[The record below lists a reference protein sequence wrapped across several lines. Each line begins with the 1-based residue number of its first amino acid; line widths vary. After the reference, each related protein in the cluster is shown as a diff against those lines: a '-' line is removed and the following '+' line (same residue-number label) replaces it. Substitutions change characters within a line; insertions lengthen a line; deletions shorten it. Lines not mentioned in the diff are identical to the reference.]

1 MDIPAL
7 LPVLQA
13 CLSHDQ
19 NHVKE
24 AERVLK
30 QHEQLPGQAVQL
42 LRVAAEESV
51 DAGVRHMGAINFKN
65 FVKRSWEKSE
75 LHEASQGAST
85 QYIISDSDKEVVR
98 QNILEAMIRAPHNIQ
113 SQLSE
118 VFKIIVYCDYPDRW
132 PGLMQSLYGNLSAQD
147 QARVYGGLLAL
158 RLLARK
164 YEFRDEEERAP
175 LEGIITTAFPLLLH
189 IFRQLLAAPPST
201 QISGYIKLVC
211 KTFWSTTYMGAPAAL
226 LDRETF
232 AGWMGALHT
241 ALSQAEPAEV
251 GSLESED
258 RPTTAW
264 WKAKKWVL
272 HITYRLFNRYGQ
284 PKNCREGT
292 EKQFAEL
299 YTSECMTHFLEAHLG
314 LMSQLASGT
323 YFSPRCTNLLFQY
336 MSHAVNIPSCYKRV
350 GSSWDQILHHV
361 AFPLMAFNDE
371 DARLW
376 AEDPQEYIRKGYDI
390 LEDMFSPRTAA
401 ANFAHDLCSKRRSH
415 LDAFMG
421 LVAGLLSA
429 FARTVGEGGVPSVAE
444 ARQVDGALLAVGCLA
459 PVLKAKKPYK
469 DQLGPIMATYVM
481 PCFTSPHGH
490 LRSKAVWISGV
501 FCDTTFPDGT
511 NCGPTYMRFFE
522 QVARCLGDPELPVR
536 VDAVVSLRHFLEEME
551 DVQPV
556 APALPQLLNS
566 IFGLMD
572 QVDNEDLVFTLEVLV
587 DKFGEEVGPYAVQMA
602 TQLAGAFWKYCAAA
616 EEDADGEED
625 TASIAAFGCM
635 RALNTLLESCCDQ
648 PALIAS
654 LEEVLYPLL
663 HRMLSTEG
671 QDVFEEVL
679 EMLSYLTYY
688 GKSISDRLW
697 ALWPQI
703 EAAVKDW
710 AGDYWENILV
720 PMDNFISRDPERF
733 LTYTAPDYKS
743 SLFGMVQSALA
754 SDFSDRDVVP
764 AVKLLEVVLQNCR
777 GRVDEWVGPYLQLA
791 LNKLQTATNRTLK
804 DTLIMVVANA
814 LYYNAT
820 LTLGLLVQMGVV
832 GQFFAAWFASIFA
845 NKKSGKPKH
854 FRRMHDKKV
863 CVLGLVSML
872 AVPEEALPAE
882 IKAGLA
888 QVQAG
893 VMRLLL
899 ALKDQQAEAEADAAR
914 EDEEDEDEQ
923 EEGEEDGD
931 IGEDDEDEDE
941 ELNKALRRGARDI
954 LGDGSD
960 EDSDDEFTDDEE
972 VRTPIDP
979 VDPFVFFADALSGLQ
994 QHMPIRHQQL
1004 MAACD
1009 ANTQVAL
1016 AGMVAYAAELRDKPA
1031 AAATGSGE

>member
-1 MDIPAL
+1 MDIQAL

-24 AERVLK
+24 AERILK

-42 LRVAAEESV
+42 LRVAAEDSV
-51 DAGVRHMGAINFKN
+51 DAGVRHMAAINFKN
-65 FVKRSWEKSE
+65 FVKRSWEKSDM
-75 LHEASQGAST
+75 HESSQGASQ
-85 QYIISDSDKEVVR
+85 QYIIPGPDKEVVR

-118 VFKIIVYCDYPDRW
+118 VFKIMVYCDYPEQW
-132 PGLMQSLYGNLSAQD
+132 PGLLEALYGNLSAQD
-147 QARVYGGLLAL
+147 QLRVHGGLLAL

-189 IFRQLLAAPPST
+189 IFRQLLAAPPSA

-211 KTFWSTTYMGAPAAL
+211 KTFWSATYMGVPAAL

-232 AGWMGALHT
+232 GGWMGALHS
-241 ALSQAEPAEV
+241 ALTQAEPAEV
-251 GSLESED
+251 AALDSED
-258 RPTTAW
+258 RPAAPW

-284 PKNCREGT
+284 VKHAREGT

-299 YTSECMTHFLEAHLG
+299 YVSECMLHFLEAHLG
-314 LMSQLASGT
+314 LMSQLSQGT

-336 MSHAVNIPSCYKRV
+336 LSHAVNIPSCYKRV
-350 GSSWDQILHHV
+350 GAAWDELLHNV
-361 AFPLMAFNDE
+361 AFPLMAFNNE

-376 AEDPQEYIRKGYDI
+376 VEDPQEYIRKGYDI
-390 LEDMFSPRTAA
+390 LEDMYSPKTAA
-401 ANFAHDLCSKRRSH
+401 ANFAHDLCSKKRSH
-415 LDAFMG
+415 LDVFMSR
-421 LVAGLLSA
+421 VAGLLSG
-429 FARTVGEGGVPSVAE
+429 FASSVAEGGVPSAEE
-444 ARQVDGALLAVGCLA
+444 ARKVDGALLAVGCLA
-459 PVLKAKKPYK
+459 PLLKAKKPYK

-490 LRSKAVWISGV
+490 LRSKAVWVSGV

-511 NCGPTYMRFFE
+511 NRGPTYMRFFE

-551 DVQPV
+551 DVEPV

-566 IFGLMD
+566 IFGLMN

-587 DKFGEEVGPYAVQMA
+587 DKFGDQIAPYATQMA
-602 TQLAGAFWKYCAAA
+602 SQLAGAFWKYCAAA
-616 EEDADGEED
+616 DEDAEGDED
-625 TASIAAFGCM
+625 TAGIAAFGCM
-635 RALNTLLESCCDQ
+635 RALNTLLESCSEQ
-648 PALIAS
+648 PALVAS

-663 HRMLSTEG
+663 HKMLSTEG

-688 GKSISDRLW
+688 GPSISDRLW

-703 EAAVKDW
+703 EAAVNEW
-710 AGDYWENILV
+710 AIDYWENILV
-720 PMDNFISRDPERF
+720 PLDNFISRDPERF
-733 LTYTAPDYKS
+733 LTTTSPDYRT
-743 SLFGMVQSALA
+743 SLYGMVQAALTG
-754 SDFSDRDVVP
+754 DYGERDVVP
-764 AVKLLEVVLQNCR
+764 AAKLLEVVLQNCR
-777 GRVDEWVGPYLQLA
+777 GRVDAWVAPYLQLA
-791 LNKLQTATNRTLK
+791 LGKLQTATNRTLK
-804 DTLIMVVANA
+804 DTLVLVVANA
-814 LYYNAT
+814 LYYNAA
-820 LTLGLLVQMGVV
+820 LTLGILSQMGAV
-832 GQFFAAWFASIFA
+832 GSFFSGWFAAIFA
-845 NKKSGKPKH
+845 VKKSGKPKH

-863 CVLGLVSML
+863 CVLGLVAML
-872 AVPEEALPAE
+872 AVPEEAMPAE
-882 IKAGLA
+882 IKAGLP

-893 VMRLLL
+893 IMRLLL
-899 ALKDQQAEAEADAAR
+899 ALKDQQAEAEEAAQR
-914 EDEEDEDEQ
+914 GDDDDEDDDEEDED
-923 EEGEEDGD
+923 GD
-931 IGEDDEDEDE
+931 AEIGDDDDEDDE
-941 ELNKALRRGARDI
+941 ELTKALRKGARD
-954 LGDGSD
+954 LLEDGS
-960 EDSDDEFTDDEE
+960 EDFSDDEFTDDEE

-994 QHMPIRHQQL
+994 QHMPARHQQL

-1009 ANTQVAL
+1009 AGTQAAL
-1016 AGMVAYAAELRDKPA
+1016 GAMMVYAAEMRNKPPA
-1031 AAATGSGE
+1031 AAGN